1 MTEKQAP
8 VSNREDQEYLDRQ
21 ADALQSATFL
31 GMTDEEAL
39 EYADRRTRIK
49 ELIKELF
56 QFDRTH

>member
-1 MTEKQAP
+1 MQ
-8 VSNREDQEYLDRQ
+8 REINDLLDRQ

-56 QFDRTH
+56 QFDRTQ